1 MEKQSIAAA
10 KATLPELQGS
20 SSQQNDGEK
29 DEANR
34 KKTGTTRKRT
44 KTGCLSE

>member
-1 MEKQSIAAA
+1 MDKQSVAA
-10 KATLPELQGS
+10 KVPLHEHQGNSTL
-20 SSQQNDGEK
+20 QNDGEK